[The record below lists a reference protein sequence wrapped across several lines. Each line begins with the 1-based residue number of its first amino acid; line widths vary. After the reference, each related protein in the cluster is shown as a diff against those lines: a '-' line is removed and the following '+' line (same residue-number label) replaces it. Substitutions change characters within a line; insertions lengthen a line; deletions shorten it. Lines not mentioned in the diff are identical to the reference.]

1 MYFRTFLFAF
11 RSHCP
16 LSLSLSRESGSVD
29 WSVIRKKKGKPKEK
43 TTTTTTTKFINNWFQ
58 RGLDYIFLPCDRLL
72 GTNIPKEV
80 NCAQVSFWG
89 LTDLNVKNSS
99 RCWLSKLEKTRLKW
113 AGKKIGSLIRREI
126 NVLRELIDVE
136 VYLLCE
142 HKTLLT
148 IESLTFK
155 FLISNRFSLF
165 SFINVILSPFML
177 DVVQLGK
184 VITIFSPNFIS
195 SIFLRSTWKVSNKA
209 LKKINQL
216 FSHNTLTISTWK
228 LT

>member
-1 MYFRTFLFAF
+1 M
-11 RSHCP
+11 
-16 LSLSLSRESGSVD
+16 
-29 WSVIRKKKGKPKEK
+29 
-43 TTTTTTTKFINNWFQ
+43 
-58 RGLDYIFLPCDRLL
+58 
-72 GTNIPKEV
+72 
-80 NCAQVSFWG
+80 
-89 LTDLNVKNSS
+89 TDLNVKNSS

-148 IESLTFK
+148 IESLKFK